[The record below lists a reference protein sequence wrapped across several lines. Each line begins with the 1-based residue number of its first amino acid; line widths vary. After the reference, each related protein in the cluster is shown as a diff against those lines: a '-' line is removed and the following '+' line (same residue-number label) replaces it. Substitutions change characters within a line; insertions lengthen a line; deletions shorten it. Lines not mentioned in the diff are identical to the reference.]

1 MIKNFLI
8 QVTQREL
15 IIGENRSS
23 IISTLFFPL
32 EQEIS
37 VYLIVDSLSP
47 SVIAH
52 DLSRLIEKNMENP
65 SSRFINRVCNK
76 KSSTRFDSLEDHR
89 STLDPIFYFFH
100 FFCSIFEYV
109 WLNSRLEICCL
120 KFLKIVQKFYR
131 LNFFQP
137 SLNRS
142 RSYPPMFVRVDL
154 NRLSSE
160 VECDFFSSS
169 NFSFILFRSEIWWT
183 EKSSV

>member
-1 MIKNFLI
+1 
-8 QVTQREL
+8 
-15 IIGENRSS
+15 
-23 IISTLFFPL
+23 
-32 EQEIS
+32 
-37 VYLIVDSLSP
+37 
-47 SVIAH
+47 
-52 DLSRLIEKNMENP
+52 MENP

-100 FFCSIFEYV
+100 FFCSIFEYF
-109 WLNSRLEICCL
+109 WLNSRLEICSL

-131 LNFFQP
+131 PNFFQP

-160 VECDFFSSS
+160 VECDFFPLRI
-169 NFSFILFRSEIWWT
+169 FLSFYFEVKFGGL
-183 EKSSV
+183 KSHPFNLSKCP